1 MLTLD
6 QIRLLERKVNAAVT
20 RIAALREEN
29 SVLEGKL
36 EKALDKIDELEARI
50 DRFKDD
56 QAEIEQGILSA
67 LGQLDK
73 LEDIAASDH
82 DDDLDDDDAFEGVPS
97 DATPGADAP
106 AIVDD
111 TADEIET
118 RDEED
123 ETDRAENGPEPGRIK
138 TTERPAAA
146 ESTTAGQTDDS
157 DEPDSGASDELDIF

>member
-29 SVLEGKL
+29 SLLEGKL
-36 EKALDKIDELEARI
+36 GKALDKIDELEARI

-73 LEDIAASDH
+73 LEDIAAAGD
-82 DDDLDDDDAFEGVPS
+82 DDDLDDADAFEGVPS
-97 DATPGADAP
+97 DASPGEAVKP
-106 AIVDD
+106 AVRIE
-111 TADEIET
+111 TADT
-118 RDEED
+118 MPTGQPDTSEEPESDDAHSSD
-123 ETDRAENGPEPGRIK
+123 ETE
-138 TTERPAAA
+138 
-146 ESTTAGQTDDS
+146 
-157 DEPDSGASDELDIF
+157 SGASDELDIF

>member
-29 SVLEGKL
+29 SLLEGKL
-36 EKALDKIDELEARI
+36 GKALDKIDELEARI

-73 LEDIAASDH
+73 LEDIAAAGD
-82 DDDLDDDDAFEGVPS
+82 DDDLDEDDAFEGVPS
-97 DATPGADAP
+97 DASPGAASPVVGPTGGSDA
-106 AIVDD
+106 
-111 TADEIET
+111 E
-118 RDEED
+118 
-123 ETDRAENGPEPGRIK
+123 
-138 TTERPAAA
+138 
-146 ESTTAGQTDDS
+146 TDDS
-157 DEPDSGASDELDIF
+157 AGLEPDTDMRTDRLESADPTAARSGDSDEQEPGGSDELDIF